1 MLSETEKTW
10 LQCQQP
16 WVFLVIAD
24 LKKQKKKRY
33 VKKKKKV
40 WVVMYLIICY
50 WFLWEYLCIPCFC
63 LIKWLSALS
72 RWACTI
78 HFMCVDTCM
87 ETCEHG
93 ICMFTKGI
101 CMFTKGDLHV
111 HIYGIGMF
119 TETGSACSQNGEVVF
134 DCQSYVRQMLSQ
146 SVTTVQATHS
156 YSSNGGCYPPGLAG
170 THPRSR
176 HAVGWSTTSVLH
188 SLPPSLLGLLN
199 V

>member
-1 MLSETEKTW
+1 MTTVPAALGFSRDCWLKKTEEKKICEKKEKSMSSNVFDYML
-10 LQCQQP
+10 L
-16 WVFLVIAD
+16 WVFVG
-24 LKKQKKKRY
+24 R
-33 VKKKKKV
+33 
-40 WVVMYLIICY
+40 
-50 WFLWEYLCIPCFC
+50 
-63 LIKWLSALS
+63 LSALS